1 MVQRLSADDLK
12 KVCPPR
18 MTACS
23 VPLQTNGVV
32 ARERESD
39 GVDRRYLAAVGPL
52 RSEIHISGTAQQK
65 FFFAKACR
73 NWQAHAAYSAGATKP
88 PSPLTRRS

>member
-23 VPLQTNGVV
+23 VPLQTNGVL

-39 GVDRRYLAAVGPL
+39 GADRRYLAAVGPL
-52 RSEIHISGTAQQK
+52 KTSEQARGLCDELKTSGAQ
-65 FFFAKACR
+65 CITR
-73 NWQAHAAYSAGATKP
+73 EYS
-88 PSPLTRRS
+88 R

>member
-18 MTACS
+18 MMACS
-23 VPLQTNGVV
+23 VPVQTNGVL

-39 GVDRRYLAAVGPL
+39 GADRRYLAAVRPL
-52 RSEIHISGTAQQK
+52 KTSEQARGSCNELKTSGAQCITRECSRCTNVSL
-65 FFFAKACR
+65 FLAGG
-73 NWQAHAAYSAGATKP
+73 AARA
-88 PSPLTRRS
+88 

>member
-23 VPLQTNGVV
+23 VPLQTNGVL

-39 GVDRRYLAAVGPL
+39 GADRRYLGAVGPL
-52 RSEIHISGTAQQK
+52 KTSETSER
-65 FFFAKACR
+65 FV
-73 NWQAHAAYSAGATKP
+73 
-88 PSPLTRRS
+88 RRT